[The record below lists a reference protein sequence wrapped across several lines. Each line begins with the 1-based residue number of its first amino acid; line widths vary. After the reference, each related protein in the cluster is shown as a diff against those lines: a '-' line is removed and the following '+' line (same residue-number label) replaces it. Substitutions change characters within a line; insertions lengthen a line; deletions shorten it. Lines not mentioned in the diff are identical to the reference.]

1 MSKPKIMHMLTP
13 HTRVSPFDVNMV
25 GDSGFDIVVPYCGVS
40 ADDVTALV
48 QDAIFSR
55 PPKRY
60 NHTGVFIGGFD
71 LNQAADMFERAGK
84 AMVPPFELSVLV
96 DPNGAYTTSAALV
109 ALVEKHLKDRDGA
122 GLHGRQV
129 KIFGGGPVGLCT
141 AVLVAQRG
149 ATPTLVRLTQR
160 KPDDTVERF
169 TTRFGVEVGSA
180 PGQSD
185 DDKRAALADADV
197 VVATAK
203 AGIQVLTASMLA
215 AAPRLAVAADVNAV
229 PPAGVEGVG
238 VMDSG
243 RVIDTAHG
251 GFAAIGALAIG
262 KIKYDVQQGLLARMQ
277 TAEQAVCLDLPD
289 AFTMASAHA

>member
-13 HTRVSPFDVNMV
+13 HARVSPFDVNMV
-25 GDSGFDIVVPYCGVS
+25 GDSGYDIVVPYCGVS

-60 NHTGVFIGGFD
+60 NHTGLFIGGFD
-71 LNQAADMFERAGK
+71 LNEAAEMFARASK

-109 ALVEKHLKDRDGA
+109 ALVEKHLEERSGA
-122 GLHGRQV
+122 GLAGRQV

-169 TTRFGVEVGSA
+169 SARFGVEVGSA
-180 PGQSD
+180 SGQTD

-203 AGIQVLTASMLA
+203 AGIQVLGASMLA
-215 AAPRLAVAADVNAV
+215 TAARLVVAADVNAV

-238 VMDSG
+238 VMDGG
-243 RVIDTAHG
+243 RVVDTPHG

-262 KIKYDVQQGLLARMQ
+262 KIKYDVQHRLLERMQ
-277 TAEQAVCLDLPD
+277 TADKAVCLDLPD
-289 AFTMASAHA
+289 AFEVATAHA